1 MRAHA
6 RPSAVSTATYP
17 RAGALS
23 SSSKTSRTG
32 TAVPMWPTVR
42 INANTPMPSCGASM
56 IPATIAILTTAARL
70 VNPPRAT
77 STASS
82 TASV

>member
-1 MRAHA
+1 
-6 RPSAVSTATYP
+6 
-17 RAGALS
+17 
-23 SSSKTSRTG
+23 
-32 TAVPMWPTVR
+32 
-42 INANTPMPSCGASM
+42 MPSWGASM
-56 IPATIAILTTAARL
+56 IPAAIAVLTTAARL